1 MVDNVAHNAIQSNPS
16 SELKN
21 DIIIQ
26 NEEDMEERKKL
37 KREAKALKKLKR
49 EKQRIENT
57 MRLDKRPEVRMAA
70 MVELKLSSTGTENDK
85 KNAITNVNT
94 ATVVKESDSQ
104 RQEGHVDVYSS
115 EAGDESLNRRVI
127 SLMDMSLTEF
137 SISSLITHKYSPASI
152 IELDVSHNQLS
163 ELPGLAA
170 LTNLVSLD
178 MRRNEFRSLP
188 ESLPQLSS
196 LVHLNASRN
205 QLRSSAALLVL
216 LTKPPLPSIQTIDL
230 TFNKKLFTQSLVD
243 LLTSSLP
250 SSVAVYMTVTSPPPP
265 GAYIGDSPGERDAS
279 QLRSQLEP
287 FTTLQLR
294 KRLVHTFGHEPYS
307 MYGEPPQGR
316 AQVMTLLLE
325 EYAKREKVTNISVS
339 ADIPARTCTS
349 SQRKLVRS
357 WGTPVPMSVLA
368 EVGRELEAWSRR
380 YDAYQERPMIR
391 ASQYMVLRSPSEAE
405 EKIIKLGSRRA
416 GSAIRKYH
424 QNKALWV
431 AAKAAMETVDQDFA
445 RAFTGLAVTRGF
457 RGSPHIDTTNIGPFY
472 GLSWGDFEDGTGGV
486 RVELDPLTVCEVNTK
501 NRLGRIDG
509 RFPHWVA
516 PYDEEKNRYSLIFY
530 LTEGKV
536 QPKTKAVFGEI
547 VGYDED

>member
-1 MVDNVAHNAIQSNPS
+1 
-16 SELKN
+16 
-21 DIIIQ
+21 
-26 NEEDMEERKKL
+26 
-37 KREAKALKKLKR
+37 
-49 EKQRIENT
+49 
-57 MRLDKRPEVRMAA
+57 
-70 MVELKLSSTGTENDK
+70 MVELKLSSTDAE
-85 KNAITNVNT
+85 KNTKESKTDT
-94 ATVVKESDSQ
+94 AVKESDSQ
-104 RQEGHVDVYSS
+104 HQREHVDVSS
-115 EAGDESLNRRVI
+115 STAGDESLNRRVI

-137 SISSLITHKYSPASI
+137 SISTLITHKYSPASI
-152 IELDVSHNQLS
+152 VELDVSHNQLS

-170 LTNLVSLD
+170 LANLVSLD

-230 TFNKKLFTQSLVD
+230 TFNKKLFTQSLFD

-250 SSVAVYMTVTSPPPP
+250 SSVAIYMTVTSPPPP

-294 KRLVHTFGHEPYS
+294 ERLVRTFGHEPYS

-325 EYAKREKVTNISVS
+325 EYAKILQVTNVS
-339 ADIPARTCTS
+339 ASAGIPARACTS

-368 EVGRELEAWSRR
+368 EVGRELEAWSHR

-424 QNKALWV
+424 QNKSLWV
-431 AAKAAMETVDQDFA
+431 AAKAAMETVDQDFS
-445 RAFTGLAVTRGF
+445 RAFTGLAVTKGF

-472 GLSWGDFEDGTGGV
+472 GLSWGGFEDGTGGV
-486 RVELDPLTVCEVNTK
+486 RVELDALTVCEVNTK